1 VEKFYV
7 IFGKNKEDWIMSR
20 IGKLPVMV
28 PKNVKV
34 TLTDNEIKIEGP
46 KGTLSQK
53 LGEKVSVS
61 LTDDKLVVS
70 RADDSKKAREFH
82 GLTRAL
88 INNMVIGVTEEFT
101 KELQMIGVGY
111 RAQAQGSK
119 LTLNVGYSH
128 PVLFDVPKG
137 LTVKV
142 EANTNL
148 TVTGFDKQSVGLF
161 ASQIRSVRPPEPYKG
176 KGIRYK
182 GETVLRKAGK
192 SGK

>member
-1 VEKFYV
+1 
-7 IFGKNKEDWIMSR
+7 MSR

-34 TLTDNEIKIEGP
+34 TLTDKEIKIEGP
-46 KGTLSQK
+46 KGTLSQEI
-53 LGEKVSVS
+53 GEKVNVS
-61 LTDDKLVVS
+61 FDDDKLIVS
-70 RADDSKKAREFH
+70 RIDDSKKAREFH

-88 INNMVIGVTEEFT
+88 INNMVIGVTEEFS

-111 RAQAQGSK
+111 RAQAQGNK

-128 PVLFDVPKG
+128 PVLFDVPQG
-137 LTVKV
+137 VTVKV
-142 EANTNL
+142 DANTNL

-182 GETVLRKAGK
+182 DETVLRKAGK

>member
-1 VEKFYV
+1 
-7 IFGKNKEDWIMSR
+7 MSR

-70 RADDSKKAREFH
+70 RADDTKKAREFH

>member
-1 VEKFYV
+1 
-7 IFGKNKEDWIMSR
+7 MSR